1 MRALVIFLR
10 ATLIGGILFLLP
22 LVVLAIVLGK
32 AEEIAIR
39 IVAPLASRI
48 AMQSMAGIPMA
59 TILALGVIV
68 LFCLC
73 AGLFAKTRL
82 ARKIVEWLESAVL
95 YNIPGYDFFKGIG
108 ESLMGY
114 ETGHAYQVVL
124 ARIEEAWQIGFLME
138 RLESGHYAVFVPGSP
153 SVWSGSVYLMTEE
166 RFQRIDISRIEAV
179 KCLRRLGLGANELL
193 GRRIHEPALP
203 VDAQGQAPPRLGR

>member
-1 MRALVIFLR
+1 MRALIVFVR

-22 LVVLAIVLGK
+22 IVVLVIVIGK
-32 AEEIAIR
+32 AEEISIR
-39 IVAPLASRI
+39 VVAPLASRI
-48 AMQSMAGIPMA
+48 AMKSMAGIPMA
-59 TILALGVIV
+59 TILAIGVLV
-68 LFCLC
+68 LFCLF

-82 ARKIVEWLESAVL
+82 ARKIVEWLESVFL
-95 YNIPGYDFFKGIG
+95 YNVPGYDFFKGLS

-114 ETGHAYQVVL
+114 EAGHAYQVVL

-153 SVWSGSVYLMTEE
+153 TVWSGSLYLMTEE
-166 RFQRIDISRIEAV
+166 RFQRVDISRVEAV

-193 GRRIHEPALP
+193 GRRIGAQALP
-203 VDAQGQAPPRLGR
+203 SGDHRQGIQVIS

>member
-1 MRALVIFLR
+1 MRALIVFVR

-22 LVVLAIVLGK
+22 IVVLVIVIGK
-32 AEEIAIR
+32 AEEISIR
-39 IVAPLASRI
+39 VVAPLASRI
-48 AMQSMAGIPMA
+48 AMKSMAGIPMA
-59 TILALGVIV
+59 TILAIGVLV
-68 LFCLC
+68 LFCLF

-82 ARKIVEWLESAVL
+82 ARKIVEWLESVFL
-95 YNIPGYDFFKGIG
+95 YNIPGYDFFKGIS

-114 ETGHAYQVVL
+114 EAGHAYQVVL

-166 RFQRIDISRIEAV
+166 RFQRVDISRIEAV
-179 KCLRRLGLGANELL
+179 KCLRRLGVGANELL
-193 GRRIHEPALP
+193 GRRIGGQALP
-203 VDAQGQAPPRLGR
+203 SGDHRQGIQVIS